1 MKRVNIIIPQNRFSS
16 FAYVGRILYQ
26 LILSLMD
33 NDTPISNV
41 TVTQTYINGALNIL
55 IDDAY
60 LTVNIPKVSDIAWI
74 DTALVINTHRVTKQ
88 CIIYTCSERD
98 KQQLERIGLKVS
110 GVYPRPFN
118 PLAYSIRNIPAPKE
132 YDIFVCGWYREPD
145 RKNFF
150 ETKTIIDQLN
160 LKCVSIT
167 NYPLKNR
174 YDFAKVDD
182 YTKYMLMKKSKYIL
196 QLSGVEGFGLPPLEG
211 MSVGVPSIFLDAPA
225 INEFAVGFRIPVSH
239 WIEKPLPLLGF
250 NSTCRYAKPNMRE
263 AIEIIKYAMGVSKE
277 EYLDLSAKAIE
288 RADQMQKRVIE
299 LIRNIIL

>member
-16 FAYVGRILYQ
+16 FTYCGKILLQ

-41 TVTQTYINGALNIL
+41 TISNTYIHGSLNIL
-55 IDDAY
+55 IDDAF

-74 DTALVINTHRVTKQ
+74 DTALVIPHHRVTKQ
-88 CIIYTCSERD
+88 CVIYTCSERD

-118 PLAYSIRNIPAPKE
+118 LLAYSIRNIPTPKE
-132 YDIFVCGWYREPD
+132 FDIFVCGWYREPD

-160 LKCVSIT
+160 LKCISIT
-167 NYPLKNR
+167 NYPLPNR

-196 QLSGVEGFGLPPLEG
+196 QLSGVEGFGLPPFEG
-211 MSVGVPSIFLDAPA
+211 MSVGIPTIYLDTPA
-225 INEFAVGFRIPVSH
+225 INEFAVGFKIPIEG
-239 WIEKPLPLLGF
+239 WIERPLPLLGF
-250 NSTCRYAKPNMRE
+250 NSIVRYAKPNMKE
-263 AIEIIKYAMGVSKE
+263 ALEIIKYAMGVSKE
-277 EYLDLSAKAIE
+277 EYLDLSAKAME
-288 RADQMQKRVIE
+288 KADSMQKRVIE
-299 LIRNIIL
+299 LIHNIIL

>member
-16 FAYVGRILYQ
+16 FAYCGKILYQ

-41 TVTQTYINGALNIL
+41 TISNMYVHGALNIL
-55 IDDAY
+55 IDDAF

-74 DTALVINTHRVTKQ
+74 DTALVIPHHRVVKQ
-88 CIIYTCSERD
+88 CTILTCSEHDR
-98 KQQLERIGLKVS
+98 KQLERIGLKVN

-118 PLAYSIRNIPAPKE
+118 PLAYFIRNIPTPKE
-132 YDIFVCGWYREPD
+132 YDVFVCGWYREPD

-150 ETKTIIDQLN
+150 ETKTIIDQLK

-167 NYPLKNR
+167 NYPLPNR

-196 QLSGVEGFGLPPLEG
+196 QLSGIEGFGLPPFEG
-211 MSVGVPSIFLDAPA
+211 MSVGIPVIYLDTPA
-225 INEFAVGFRIPVSH
+225 INEFAVGFKIPVSH

-250 NSTCRYAKPNMRE
+250 NSTCRYAKPDMRE
-263 AIEIIKYAMGVSKE
+263 AMEIVKYAMELDRES
-277 EYLDLSAKAIE
+277 YLDLSAKAIE
-288 RADQMQKRVIE
+288 RADSMQKRVIS
-299 LIRNIIL
+299 LIHNIIL